1 MEKTIEQ
8 ASIFKEELT
17 EILIDG
23 EDTVPVSDID
33 QFKCHAGGAFH
44 GIHISASWTETAV
57 ATEGNKLQFATFG
70 TAVHCPAIS
79 RVTTMNHLLDVLDD
93 SVARVKGVNHFFIV
107 IGKDFL
113 ENITWNHYEG
123 NEGKRKPRLP
133 S

>member
-44 GIHISASWTETAV
+44 GVLIAASGTETAV
-57 ATEGNKLQFATFG
+57 TTEGNEFKLPAFR
-70 TAVHCPAIS
+70 TAVRKRQIHS
-79 RVTTMNHLLDVLDD
+79 VLT
-93 SVARVKGVNHFFIV
+93 I
-107 IGKDFL
+107 
-113 ENITWNHYEG
+113 
-123 NEGKRKPRLP
+123 
-133 S
+133 